1 MNIGE
6 LKNIDLKNIDVKEI
20 FAKLKINDLFKDK
33 KFVIKFSI
41 YFFSILVFLIIYY
54 AIVNPKVNDQ
64 KQRIAQMQ
72 DNELKIVEYKN
83 NISQLGE
90 QIKNIQPEYEKKS
103 KLFHDKK
110 EVEDLYQNIS
120 NFASVNGL
128 SILKLNKEN
137 ATPVSNTAEGSNPNP
152 DQGNSTEGQ
161 PNPDQG
167 NSTEGQPNPGAVN
180 ALYYKIPVN
189 FEIKGNYLGYLKF
202 RRALAQ
208 SNKAINFDNEKITV
222 NQDATINAQGII
234 SIVGLPDDYK

>member
-1 MNIGE
+1 MNISE

-20 FAKLKINDLFKDK
+20 FAKLKIDDLLKDR

-41 YFFSILVFLIIYY
+41 YFFSILIFLIVYY
-54 AIVNPKVNDQ
+54 AIVNPKVNEQ

-90 QIKNIQPEYEKKS
+90 QIKNIQPEYDKKS

-120 NFASVNGL
+120 NFASINGL
-128 SILKLNKEN
+128 SILKLNKQN
-137 ATPVSNTAEGSNPNP
+137 PAPVSNQPDGSNPNP

-161 PNPDQG
+161 PNPG
-167 NSTEGQPNPGAVN
+167 TAG

-222 NQDATINAQGII
+222 NQDATINSQGVI

>member
-161 PNPDQG
+161 PNP
-167 NSTEGQPNPGAVN
+167 GAVN